1 MEEELKTNKREIVA
15 LQRFKVMM
23 NEMMGKV
30 ETVRRASIAIRHK
43 IPVSKLSGDPAVM
56 QEVVNRMTQKVI
68 DMEKDLETIQD
79 AKKLITAK
87 YKSEKQ
93 KCNIQ
98 TQQVIDAR
106 DGQQLAETRLLDLHQ
121 EFADVVSSTR
131 DIIDDLKEKVSNLE
145 GENEYL
151 MEQAMNAAGE
161 AAGDGG
167 GGGIKKA
174 DALKM
179 TASVRGVRAEHN
191 GIKEETKLFLDEYGS
206 MLNDIQVKVG
216 LMGDGSSAY
225 DHHVMD
231 QFASAILSAGT
242 VSENSSIQKRQSLMK
257 RRAKADIRKKVKRRR
272 ASMRAV
278 MKATVILE
286 DKTHKEK
293 IKEDVVVHNALDDEE
308 NTDDE
313 DTIPMEETEEFQLA
327 LTLKRRSMERDQRHL
342 EAKLRKLK
350 SKQAAVDR
358 ETQRKYFKAKRAC
371 IA

>member
-206 MLNDIQVKVG
+206 MLNG
-216 LMGDGSSAY
+216 
-225 DHHVMD
+225 
-231 QFASAILSAGT
+231 
-242 VSENSSIQKRQSLMK
+242 
-257 RRAKADIRKKVKRRR
+257 
-272 ASMRAV
+272 
-278 MKATVILE
+278 
-286 DKTHKEK
+286 
-293 IKEDVVVHNALDDEE
+293 
-308 NTDDE
+308 
-313 DTIPMEETEEFQLA
+313 
-327 LTLKRRSMERDQRHL
+327 
-342 EAKLRKLK
+342 
-350 SKQAAVDR
+350 
-358 ETQRKYFKAKRAC
+358 KYF
-371 IA
+371 